1 MLFLLPGLASCF
13 LSKVLAF
20 PFPGYSE
27 PDVSLPWPPLHFRN
41 TMHFLSCAG
50 FWMLILVPTPSVT
63 LGSSIGN
70 ADKDEE
76 QQEHISFA
84 GAVKCYC
91 SLRKMFG
98 QFLTKRNKLSPK
110 DPVVPHLSV
119 HKGNRNLCP
128 HTIFCK
134 QICGSFIH
142 NYGNSQATKL
152 FFK

>member
-63 LGSSIGN
+63 LGSSLRLETQVLFISAPTKSASRHQHSTLSLSKHFTENVRIEAEHLWSWTPGVWGFLL
-70 ADKDEE
+70 
-76 QQEHISFA
+76 QEWHLLPSGVRRWWQLGICF
-84 GAVKCYC
+84 V
-91 SLRKMFG
+91 SLSR
-98 QFLTKRNKLSPK
+98 T
-110 DPVVPHLSV
+110 
-119 HKGNRNLCP
+119 
-128 HTIFCK
+128 
-134 QICGSFIH
+134 GSQH
-142 NYGNSQATKL
+142 PG
-152 FFK
+152 